1 MSVDPVLQSH
11 YDSFWSALDDVRFDE
26 WKTQLPE
33 ILNEALDPEGNGN
46 LERWIKALKEIQTFL
61 PAGEKDLIDLN
72 ASAITIEYAK
82 SLQDIEKNNLI
93 NALKALHPW
102 RKGPF
107 KIDQIE
113 IDTEWH
119 SDWKWDRVRPHL
131 NSLQG
136 RRVLDIG
143 CGSGYHLW
151 RMAGESPELAV
162 GVDPSLLFYSQFL
175 ALKHFIGEQV
185 PAYFLPLTLEQ
196 LPVSQKGGAFDTVFS
211 MGVLYHRR
219 SPIDHILDLKAQL
232 LPGGQLVLET
242 LVVPESFGQLLVP
255 EDRYAQMR
263 NVWFLPSVSELEIW
277 LARCGFKNICCVDLN
292 QTSIEEQR
300 STEWMEWNSLESFL
314 DPDDHNKTIEGY
326 PAPLR
331 AVMLCDKPK

>member
-1 MSVDPVLQSH
+1 MSVDPILQSH
-11 YDSFWSALDDVRFDE
+11 YDSFWPALNDARFDE
-26 WKTQLPE
+26 WKTQLPSV
-33 ILNEALDPEGNGN
+33 LNEALDPEGNGN
-46 LERWIKALKEIQTFL
+46 LERWIKALKEIQAFP
-61 PAGEKDLIDLN
+61 PAGKDSIDLN
-72 ASAITIEYAK
+72 ASAITVEYQTPLDENAK
-82 SLQDIEKNNLI
+82 NSLVTS
-93 NALKALHPW
+93 LKALHPW

-131 NSLQG
+131 KPLEG
-136 RRVLDIG
+136 KRVLDIG

-175 ALKHFIGEQV
+175 TLKHFIGEQV
-185 PAYFLPLTLEQ
+185 PAFFLPLTLEQ

-232 LPGGQLVLET
+232 LPGGELVLET

-255 EDRYAQMR
+255 DDRYAQMR
-263 NVWFLPSVSELEIW
+263 NVWFLPSVPELEIW
-277 LARCGFKNICCVDLN
+277 LARCGFKNIRCVDLN

-300 STEWMEWNSLESFL
+300 TTEWMEWNSLESFL
-314 DPDDHNKTIEGY
+314 DPEDHNKTIEGY

-331 AVMLCDKPK
+331 AVMLCEKPK